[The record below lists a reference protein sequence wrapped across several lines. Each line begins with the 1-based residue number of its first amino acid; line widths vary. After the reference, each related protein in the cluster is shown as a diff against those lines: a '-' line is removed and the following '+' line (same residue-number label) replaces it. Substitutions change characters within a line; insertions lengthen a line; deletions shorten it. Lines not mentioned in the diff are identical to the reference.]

1 MRWSRSPIV
10 WILTAAVIV
19 TLTSRAA
26 GQEGHAHAISL
37 TDGADFS
44 DLAFLAEVLKDKRLV
59 LLGES
64 NHGSREFNLQKN
76 RLIRFLREELGF
88 GVLLLESGMGE
99 VYAIDYRRGELS
111 EGRMLSAGLVGPWRT
126 LEYAELMRYL
136 KQTPDLRVGGYDVQR
151 SDKTFE

>member
-10 WILTAAVIV
+10 WILAAAVIV

-26 GQEGHAHAISL
+26 GQEGHSHAISL

-44 DLAFLAEVLKDKRLV
+44 DLAFLAKVLKDKRLV

-76 RLIRFLREELGF
+76 RLIRFPHEELGF

-126 LEYAELMRYL
+126 LEYKATRVDVATALRY
-136 KQTPDLRVGGYDVQR
+136 
-151 SDKTFE
+151 E